1 MYYEKS
7 KKIMINDDVNG
18 IFFSQDMNLLCNDSL
33 QNSILIFSS
42 KPAVVE
48 SQLFQSWI

>member
-18 IFFSQDMNLLCNDSL
+18 IFFFARYEFIMQ
-33 QNSILIFSS
+33 
-42 KPAVVE
+42 
-48 SQLFQSWI
+48 W